1 MNIDDIKKTITIV
14 HDYPIPGI
22 IFRDITTLLEDP
34 KAFKATVDIMVE
46 KVSGLK
52 FDRVVG
58 IESRGF
64 FWSAPIAYA
73 LSKPFV
79 LARKPGK
86 LPRRTVSKEFILEY
100 NIYFLSSSLCLH
112 VLPLLHSSSLFPLFP
127 CLLFSACQ
135 PSPSHFFLP
144 VAFHVVTL
152 CCTADPISLAGPTPA
167 DLESTERLLDLLR
180 TKGMWLASVRYGYV
194 FGALASGGS
203 WTLVERF
210 DIEPC
215 SDFSAK

>member
-22 IFRDITTLLEDP
+22 VFRDITTLLEDP
-34 KAFKATVDIMVE
+34 EAFKSTVDIMIE
-46 KVSGLK
+46 KVSGLE

-100 NIYFLSSSLCLH
+100 GTNSVHIHDDAIQKGEKILIVDDLIATGGTAIATAELCIELGASEVH
-112 VLPLLHSSSLFPLFP
+112 TLALIDLPEL
-127 CLLFSACQ
+127 
-135 PSPSHFFLP
+135 
-144 VAFHVVTL
+144 
-152 CCTADPISLAGPTPA
+152 G
-167 DLESTERLLDLLR
+167 
-180 TKGMWLASVRYGYV
+180 
-194 FGALASGGS
+194 
-203 WTLVERF
+203 
-210 DIEPC
+210 
-215 SDFSAK
+215 

>member
-1 MNIDDIKKTITIV
+1 MCIRDS
-14 HDYPIPGI
+14 YPIPGI

-34 KAFKATVDIMVE
+34 NAFKATVDIMVD
-46 KVSGLK
+46 KVSGLE

-100 NIYFLSSSLCLH
+100 GTNSVHIHADAIKEGEKILIVDDLIATGGTAIATAELLSLIH
-112 VLPLLHSSSLFPLFP
+112 
-127 CLLFSACQ
+127 
-135 PSPSHFFLP
+135 
-144 VAFHVVTL
+144 
-152 CCTADPISLAGPTPA
+152 I
-167 DLESTERLLDLLR
+167 
-180 TKGMWLASVRYGYV
+180 
-194 FGALASGGS
+194 
-203 WTLVERF
+203 
-210 DIEPC
+210 
-215 SDFSAK
+215 

>member
-34 KAFKATVDIMVE
+34 KAFKATVDIMVD
-46 KVSGLK
+46 KVSGLE

-100 NIYFLSSSLCLH
+100 GTNSVHIHADAIKEGEKILIVDDLIATGGTAIATAELCVELGASEVH
-112 VLPLLHSSSLFPLFP
+112 TLALIDLPELGVSKKIKEQFGTVL
-127 CLLFSACQ
+127 
-135 PSPSHFFLP
+135 
-144 VAFHVVTL
+144 TL
-152 CCTADPISLAGPTPA
+152 ID
-167 DLESTERLLDLLR
+167 
-180 TKGMWLASVRYGYV
+180 Y
-194 FGALASGGS
+194 
-203 WTLVERF
+203 
-210 DIEPC
+210 
-215 SDFSAK
+215 

>member
-1 MNIDDIKKTITIV
+1 MNIDDIKKNIKIV

-34 KAFKATVDIMVE
+34 NAFKATVDIMVD
-46 KVSGLK
+46 KVSGLE

-100 NIYFLSSSLCLH
+100 GTNSVHIHADAIKEGEKILIVDDLIATGGTAIATAELCVELGASEVH
-112 VLPLLHSSSLFPLFP
+112 TLALIDLPEL
-127 CLLFSACQ
+127 
-135 PSPSHFFLP
+135 
-144 VAFHVVTL
+144 
-152 CCTADPISLAGPTPA
+152 
-167 DLESTERLLDLLR
+167 
-180 TKGMWLASVRYGYV
+180 
-194 FGALASGGS
+194 GGS
-203 WTLVERF
+203 KKIKEQFGTVLTLI
-210 DIEPC
+210 DY
-215 SDFSAK
+215 

>member
-22 IFRDITTLLEDP
+22 VFRDITTLLEDP
-34 KAFKATVDIMVE
+34 EAFKSTVDIMIE
-46 KVSGLK
+46 KVSGLE

-100 NIYFLSSSLCLH
+100 GTNSVHIHDDAIQKGEKILIVDDLIATGGTAIATAELCVELGASEVH
-112 VLPLLHSSSLFPLFP
+112 TLALIDLPELGAVSYTHLT
-127 CLLFSACQ
+127 
-135 PSPSHFFLP
+135 LP
-144 VAFHVVTL
+144 
-152 CCTADPISLAGPTPA
+152 
-167 DLESTERLLDLLR
+167 
-180 TKGMWLASVRYGYV
+180 TKA
-194 FGALASGGS
+194 
-203 WTLVERF
+203 
-210 DIEPC
+210 
-215 SDFSAK
+215 

>member
-22 IFRDITTLLEDP
+22 VFRDITTLLEDP
-34 KAFKATVDIMVE
+34 EAFKSTVDIMIE
-46 KVSGLK
+46 KVSGLE

-100 NIYFLSSSLCLH
+100 GTNSVHIHDDAIQKGEKILIVDDLIATGGTAIATAELCIELGASE
-112 VLPLLHSSSLFPLFP
+112 V
-127 CLLFSACQ
+127 Q
-135 PSPSHFFLP
+135 
-144 VAFHVVTL
+144 T
-152 CCTADPISLAGPTPA
+152 ISLIYLPE
-167 DLESTERLLDLLR
+167 L
-180 TKGMWLASVRYGYV
+180 
-194 FGALASGGS
+194 
-203 WTLVERF
+203 
-210 DIEPC
+210 
-215 SDFSAK
+215 

>member
-34 KAFKATVDIMVE
+34 KAFKATVDIMVD
-46 KVSGLK
+46 KVSGLE

-100 NIYFLSSSLCLH
+100 GTNSVHIHDDAIQKGEKILIVDDLIATGGTAIATAELCIELGASEVH
-112 VLPLLHSSSLFPLFP
+112 TLALIDLPEL
-127 CLLFSACQ
+127 
-135 PSPSHFFLP
+135 
-144 VAFHVVTL
+144 
-152 CCTADPISLAGPTPA
+152 G
-167 DLESTERLLDLLR
+167 
-180 TKGMWLASVRYGYV
+180 
-194 FGALASGGS
+194 
-203 WTLVERF
+203 
-210 DIEPC
+210 
-215 SDFSAK
+215 

>member
-22 IFRDITTLLEDP
+22 VFRDITTLLEDP
-34 KAFKATVDIMVE
+34 EAFKSTVDIMIE
-46 KVSGLK
+46 KVSGLE

-100 NIYFLSSSLCLH
+100 GTNSVHIHDDAIQKGEKILIVDDLIATGGTAEAAAKLVEISKGKVAAFIF
-112 VLPLLHSSSLFPLFP
+112 VINLF
-127 CLLFSACQ
+127 
-135 PSPSHFFLP
+135 
-144 VAFHVVTL
+144 
-152 CCTADPISLAGPTPA
+152 
-167 DLESTERLLDLLR
+167 DL
-180 TKGMWLASVRYGYV
+180 
-194 FGALASGGS
+194 GGS
-203 WTLVERF
+203 YNLVKSNYKVENL
-210 DIEPC
+210 IEFPGH
-215 SDFSAK
+215 

>member
-34 KAFKATVDIMVE
+34 KAFKATVDIMVD
-46 KVSGLK
+46 KVSGLE
-52 FDRVVG
+52 FDCVVG

-100 NIYFLSSSLCLH
+100 GTNSVHIHADAIKEGEKILIVDDLIATGGTAIACAELFTENFHIKNTDILILT
-112 VLPLLHSSSLFPLFP
+112 VIDLPEL
-127 CLLFSACQ
+127 
-135 PSPSHFFLP
+135 
-144 VAFHVVTL
+144 
-152 CCTADPISLAGPTPA
+152 
-167 DLESTERLLDLLR
+167 
-180 TKGMWLASVRYGYV
+180 
-194 FGALASGGS
+194 GGS
-203 WTLVERF
+203 QLIKKTGYKLNT
-210 DIEPC
+210 II
-215 SDFSAK
+215 SY